1 MRIFKS
7 FVTAIAISA
16 LATTSFAGGLAN
28 EIMEAP
34 VAMEDEMIAAA
45 GPSIDPTLIVL
56 GILGL
61 LLLGA
66 SSSEGGDSNECS
78 IQSRACVFDLEMSES
93 EDL

>member
-7 FVTAIAISA
+7 FVTATAISA

-45 GPSIDPTLIVL
+45 GPSVDPTLIVL

-66 SSSEGGDSNECS
+66 SSSDDDEPVREC
-78 IQSRACVFDLEMSES
+78 DLRCEVSVES
-93 EDL
+93 PA